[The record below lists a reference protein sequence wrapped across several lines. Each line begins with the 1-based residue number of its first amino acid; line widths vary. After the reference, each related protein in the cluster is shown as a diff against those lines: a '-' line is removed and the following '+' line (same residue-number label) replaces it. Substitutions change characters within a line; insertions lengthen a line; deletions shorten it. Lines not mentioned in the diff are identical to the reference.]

1 MTQSN
6 LKQIK
11 ISMNDKMKT
20 NDETPEPT
28 SEKSLLSILTSL
40 TEDQKKALAEG
51 VVRAVLEVR
60 AKEHRKMMDYIFTPF
75 YIRWY
80 RNLILWIKRNNFLKL

>member
-1 MTQSN
+1 
-6 LKQIK
+6 
-11 ISMNDKMKT
+11 MNDKMKT

-28 SEKSLLSILTSL
+28 SEKSLLSMLSAL
-40 TEDQKKALAEG
+40 TEDEKKVLAEG
-51 VVRAVLEVR
+51 MVRAVLEVR

>member
-11 ISMNDKMKT
+11 ISKNEKMKT
-20 NDETPEPT
+20 TDETPQLN
-28 SEKSLLSILTSL
+28 SEKSLLSILSSL

-51 VVRAVLEVR
+51 VVREVLEVR

-80 RNLILWIKRNNFLKL
+80 RNFISWVKRNNFLKL

>member
-1 MTQSN
+1 
-6 LKQIK
+6 
-11 ISMNDKMKT
+11 MKT

-28 SEKSLLSILTSL
+28 SEKSLLSMLSAL
-40 TEDQKKALAEG
+40 TEDEKKVLAEG
-51 VVRAVLEVR
+51 MVRAVLEVR

>member
-1 MTQSN
+1 
-6 LKQIK
+6 
-11 ISMNDKMKT
+11 MNDKMKT
-20 NDETPEPT
+20 NYETPEPT

>member
-1 MTQSN
+1 
-6 LKQIK
+6 
-11 ISMNDKMKT
+11 MNDKMKT
-20 NDETPEPT
+20 NYETPEPT

-51 VVRAVLEVR
+51 VVRAVIEVR

>member
-1 MTQSN
+1 
-6 LKQIK
+6 
-11 ISMNDKMKT
+11 MNDKMKT